1 MNMKIKLAHG
11 FANVEKNAFGSYL
24 HLVMVDPEYRGK
36 GIATKLM
43 NKVLDKA
50 PRPIYL
56 LADGEFGSDPQRLIE
71 FYSRFGFKRQ
81 KQRKRDGYPYNYNM
95 VLY

>member
-1 MNMKIKLAHG
+1 MTIKLSHG
-11 FANVEKNAFGSYL
+11 FANVEKNRFGSYL
-24 HLVMVDPEYRGK
+24 HLLMVDTEYRGN

-43 NKVLDKA
+43 ARVLDKA

-56 LADGEFGSDPQRLIE
+56 LTDGAYGADVERLIE
-71 FYSRFGFKRQ
+71 FYSRFGFVCQ
-81 KQRKRDGYPYNYNM
+81 KQRKSEGYPYNYNM

>member
-1 MNMKIKLAHG
+1 MKIKLAHG
-11 FANVEKNAFGSYL
+11 FANVEKNNFGSYL
-24 HLVMVDPEYRGK
+24 HLVMVEPEHRGK

-50 PRPIYL
+50 PKPIYL
-56 LADGEFGSDPQRLIE
+56 LADGEFGADVGRLIE

-81 KQRKRDGYPYNYNM
+81 RQKKSEGYPYNYNM

>member
-1 MNMKIKLAHG
+1 MKIKLAHG
-11 FANVEKNAFGSYL
+11 FANVEKNNFGSYL
-24 HLVMVDPEYRGK
+24 HLVMVDTEYRGK

-43 NKVLDKA
+43 AKVLDKA

-56 LADGEFGSDPQRLIE
+56 LADGEFGADVDRLIA

-81 KQRKRDGYPYNYNM
+81 RQKKSEGYPYNYNM

>member
-1 MNMKIKLAHG
+1 MNMTIKLAHG
-11 FANVEKNAFGSYL
+11 FASLEKNHYGSYL

-43 NKVLDKA
+43 KKVLDNA

-56 LADGEFGSDPQRLIE
+56 LTDGEFGSDPQRLIE
-71 FYSRFGFKRQ
+71 FYSRFGFKRE
-81 KQRKRDGYPYNYNM
+81 KQRKKDGYPYNYNM

>member
-1 MNMKIKLAHG
+1 MNMTIKLAHG
-11 FANVEKNAFGSYL
+11 FANVEKNNFGSYL

-56 LADGEFGSDPQRLIE
+56 LTDGEFGADPQRLIE
-71 FYSRFGFKRQ
+71 FYSRFGFKRE

>member
-1 MNMKIKLAHG
+1 MTIKLAHG
-11 FANVEKNAFGSYL
+11 FANVEKNNFGSYL
-24 HLVMVDPEYRGK
+24 HLIKVDPEHRGK

-56 LADGEFGSDPQRLIE
+56 LADGEFGADVDRLIK

-81 KQRKRDGYPYNYNM
+81 RQKKSDGYPYNYNM